1 MSLAPI
7 TLTTDKSTA
16 VIENTHRKLRQDESG
31 LSITVT
37 VLNKDNT
44 PYNLTGKSLVFCENK
59 QNNKIIVDNGKG
71 DNSGRFY
78 RNSDNDINGI
88 FTYVLQEDAYVA
100 SGKAWFEIT
109 DGTTVDSTK
118 DFYFDVEKD
127 ADINISNNDYVG
139 SLKALETAMAGAQ
152 GKITSDIADM
162 EAQITKKI
170 ADAKAANEGEI
181 TQALKNLTDQTTV
194 ALSNADE
201 YTKKL
206 ATLQSQWDSELQSI
220 KNKTNADTDSAVKA
234 INDRYTNDFNKIK
247 SDFANWQ
254 TSTTQKYQKQ
264 VDGILA
270 QVQKNGTEVADV
282 QKQVNDTVAK
292 MQALTQHFS
301 KIDFT
306 QFIKPSDLG
315 NYYTKKEVNDR
326 LASAGKV
333 KTVNHASPD
342 DFGNIQID
350 MGVTHYNDQTGKVK
364 TVNHASPDD
373 SGNIQIDTSGKVKTV
388 NHASP
393 DGSGNITIP
402 AGGVTSF
409 NGKKGDITFKVVHD
423 NYDSPQ
429 AAFDASK
436 IEDGIHVYSPD
447 NGPTSAVVDGE
458 TITVSKNHDAIVQL
472 QQQFGSLQGTVNGKD
487 NASDI
492 TNLSGRIDTNQSN
505 ITQLQQQSASLQG
518 IVNGNSANIAQAQQD
533 IIALQSATSNLSG
546 YETTVDAGTLAD
558 RITALENK
566 KPIRAWSQNDAVAKS
581 QSSNDEYYW

>member
-1 MSLAPI
+1 MHMSLAPI

-16 VIENTHRKLRQDESG
+16 TIENNHRKLRQDESG

-37 VLNKDNT
+37 VLNEDNT
-44 PYNLTGKSLVFCENK
+44 PYNLTEKNLVFCENK

-71 DNSGRFY
+71 DNAGKFN
-78 RNSDNDINGI
+78 RNSDNDAKGI
-88 FTYVLQEDAYVA
+88 FTYVLQEDVYTA
-100 SGKAWFEIT
+100 SGKAWFEID

-152 GKITSDIADM
+152 DKITSDIADM

-342 DFGNIQID
+342 DFGCYQC
-350 MGVTHYNDQTGKVK
+350 
-364 TVNHASPDD
+364 
-373 SGNIQIDTSGKVKTV
+373 
-388 NHASP
+388 
-393 DGSGNITIP
+393 
-402 AGGVTSF
+402 
-409 NGKKGDITFKVVHD
+409 
-423 NYDSPQ
+423 
-429 AAFDASK
+429 
-436 IEDGIHVYSPD
+436 
-447 NGPTSAVVDGE
+447 
-458 TITVSKNHDAIVQL
+458 
-472 QQQFGSLQGTVNGKD
+472 
-487 NASDI
+487 
-492 TNLSGRIDTNQSN
+492 
-505 ITQLQQQSASLQG
+505 
-518 IVNGNSANIAQAQQD
+518 
-533 IIALQSATSNLSG
+533 
-546 YETTVDAGTLAD
+546 
-558 RITALENK
+558 
-566 KPIRAWSQNDAVAKS
+566 
-581 QSSNDEYYW
+581 YWC